1 MIEPTGRGVLDFR
14 MRGERQPRVRRVR
27 HALILRRRQRHSSV
41 AISTIASPAA
51 IAPLMKRPPGRSIVR
66 ERNEGVSP
74 GRARRNATTLS
85 PIVVPDSE

>member
-1 MIEPTGRGVLDFR
+1 MTICGARY
-14 MRGERQPRVRRVR
+14 
-27 HALILRRRQRHSSV
+27 ALTLRRRQRHTNA
-41 AISTIASPAA
+41 AIAKTKNPTV

-66 ERNEGVSP
+66 ERSEGDSP